1 VVCVALYLAELA
13 GVRRALP
20 LHLVLTG
27 VSLACA
33 VALFFVVDRGLVVS
47 GSVARRARRAGARR
61 PPPLTA
67 SS

>member
-13 GVRRALP
+13 GVRQALL
-20 LHLVLTG
+20 LHLALTG

-33 VALFFVVDRGLVVS
+33 VALFFVVDRGLIVS
-47 GSVARRARRAGARR
+47 GSVARRARRVPRR